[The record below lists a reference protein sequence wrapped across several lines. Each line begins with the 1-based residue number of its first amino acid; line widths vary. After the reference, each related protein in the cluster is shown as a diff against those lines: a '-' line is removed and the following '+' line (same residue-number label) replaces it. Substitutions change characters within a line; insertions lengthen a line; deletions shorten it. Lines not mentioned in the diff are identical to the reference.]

1 MMLTM
6 ISLQSEAAVRRCYS
20 QLVFLK
26 MSQYSQENT
35 YIEVFLIKDF
45 IKKRLQH
52 RYFSCKYCETFKNS
66 FFIEYL

>member
-6 ISLQSEAAVRRCYS
+6 MSLQSEAAVRRCYS

-35 YIEVFLIKDF
+35 YVEVFLIKDF
-45 IKKRLQH
+45 IKKRLSTGIFLVNTAKLL
-52 RYFSCKYCETFKNS
+52 RTVF
-66 FFIEYL
+66 L